1 MPGQAAETVEL
12 LLGQLAPVPGD
23 AATNV
28 ARIAAALASHP
39 DADLAVFPELF
50 VSGYEPKS
58 ALPWDDPAFDP
69 IADAAAAAA
78 TTVIFGFTEL
88 CDDGS
93 WANSAGVVTEDGRRS
108 GTYRKTHLFGDFER
122 HTFVAGDALR
132 IFPTAAGRVGTLIC
146 FDIEFPEPARALA
159 RGAATLLV
167 TCSANMEPHG
177 PDHALAARAR
187 ALDNRLPHVYVNRVG
202 VERGLTFVGGSCVV
216 NSGGDA
222 IAALGSEEEL
232 RSVHLPESAPP
243 DEDVDYLAL
252 LRPDLPVLDAA
263 ANIAQGGEA

>member
-1 MPGQAAETVEL
+1 MEL
-12 LLGQLAPVPGD
+12 LLGQLTPVPG
-23 AATNV
+23 AAAANV
-28 ARIAAALASHP
+28 VRIAEALASHP

-50 VSGYEPKS
+50 VSGYEPES
-58 ALPWDDPAFDP
+58 ALAWDDPALDP
-69 IADAAAAAA
+69 IADAAGAAA

-88 CDDGS
+88 CDDDS
-93 WANSAGVVTEDGRRS
+93 WANSAGVVNEDGRRA
-108 GTYRKTHLFGDFER
+108 GTYRKTHLFGAFER
-122 HTFVAGDALR
+122 RTFVAGEALR
-132 IFPTAAGRVGTLIC
+132 IFPTAVGRVGTLIC

-159 RGAATLLV
+159 RRAAELLV
-167 TCSANMEPHG
+167 TCSANMEPFG

-202 VERGLTFVGGSCVV
+202 VERGRSFVGGSCVV
-216 NSGGDA
+216 NSGGDV

-232 RSVHLPESAPP
+232 RCVHLPESAPR

-263 ANIAQGGEA
+263 TYIAQGGEA